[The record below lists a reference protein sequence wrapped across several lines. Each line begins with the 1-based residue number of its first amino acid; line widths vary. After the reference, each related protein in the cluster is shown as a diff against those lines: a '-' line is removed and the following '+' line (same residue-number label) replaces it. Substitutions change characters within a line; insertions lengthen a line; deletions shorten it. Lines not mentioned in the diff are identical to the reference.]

1 MGFQR
6 SPSSGLRGTRAL
18 RRHCRVR
25 TMARQRFGRFEGKS
39 QGHGRIRSGGGAEGR
54 YDAVTDISDDKLRG
68 SIRGWDGILT
78 IGFSQNTLNIHKT
91 NEVSYTFSMLLYCSF
106 RVFRT

>member
-25 TMARQRFGRFEGKS
+25 TMARRRFGLFEGKS
-39 QGHGRIRSGGGAEGR
+39 QGHGRIRGDGGAGGR
-54 YDAVTDISDDKLRG
+54 YDAGTDISDDKMRG
-68 SIRGWDGILT
+68 
-78 IGFSQNTLNIHKT
+78 
-91 NEVSYTFSMLLYCSF
+91 
-106 RVFRT
+106 